1 MADRLQDTSIDPVTL
16 SVVYNKLLA
25 VTREVGDR
33 VVRSAQ
39 SFVMSNARD
48 LGAVLLDDRGHV
60 ATTAEFAILHC
71 FVAEIP
77 TRAILDRFEGKL
89 HPGDCVLANDGHIVR
104 SGHLPDWTF
113 LVPVYWRDELVFYC
127 HFRGHMMDTGG
138 SYSGGYFPRAY
149 DCIAEGLNIPPVKI
163 VERGEERKE
172 IFGLILRNVRNAP
185 GVHADAMLVYGSM
198 MKAQE
203 DICGLID
210 KYGLDKVR
218 ECCAEMNRVGEEWMR
233 REITKIPDGVYTG
246 ETAVDW
252 DGTTP
257 NKPVWIRVKLT
268 VEGDEMTFDFSDTQE
283 QVDFINSPLGNTHCY
298 VYAAVFL
305 TLDPAI
311 PHNHGA
317 TAPIRVIAPAGTV
330 VNPTYP
336 RTYGSCACSSG
347 TEIAEVCL
355 EALGKAI
362 PERAAA
368 PWSRHL
374 VPFFVGRD
382 PRPETA
388 IDPRT
393 GIAREYF
400 GGPFASQGG
409 SGAVKGYDG
418 WEGVGFIGVGGVLI
432 RGSIEKAELFYPY
445 CWKRVELAQDTEGPG
460 EFTGCT
466 GTYMELECESKEG
479 FPTIVFTGNSD
490 GAVFSPKGQAGA
502 PPALRHQM
510 HIFRAKTGRKEVLRT
525 IDMAFAGPGDVVITR
540 AGGGAGWG
548 DPLERE
554 VARVKEDV
562 DEGIVSVKRAK
573 AVYGVVIDPDTL
585 TVDYAA
591 TERLRK
597 RRKKAGIKRPR
608 TSGGSEKA

>member
-33 VVRSAQ
+33 AVRSAQ

-60 ATTAEFAILHC
+60 APTAEFAILHC

-77 TRAILDRFEGKL
+77 TRAILDRFEGRL
-89 HPGDCVLANDGHIVR
+89 HHGDCVLANDGHIVR

-113 LVPVYWRDELVFYC
+113 LVPVYWRDELGFYC

-149 DCIAEGLNIPPVKI
+149 DCIAEGLKIPPVKI

-218 ECCAEMNRVGEEWMR
+218 KCCAEMNRAGEEWMR
-233 REITKIPDGVYTG
+233 REITKIPDGVYRG

-268 VEGDEMTFDFSDTQE
+268 VEGDEMTFDFSETQE
-283 QVDFINSPLGNTHCY
+283 QVDFVNSPLGNTHCY

-305 TLDPAI
+305 TLDSAI
-311 PHNHGA
+311 
-317 TAPIRVIAPAGTV
+317 
-330 VNPTYP
+330 
-336 RTYGSCACSSG
+336 
-347 TEIAEVCL
+347 
-355 EALGKAI
+355 
-362 PERAAA
+362 
-368 PWSRHL
+368 
-374 VPFFVGRD
+374 
-382 PRPETA
+382 
-388 IDPRT
+388 
-393 GIAREYF
+393 
-400 GGPFASQGG
+400 
-409 SGAVKGYDG
+409 
-418 WEGVGFIGVGGVLI
+418 
-432 RGSIEKAELFYPY
+432 
-445 CWKRVELAQDTEGPG
+445 
-460 EFTGCT
+460 
-466 GTYMELECESKEG
+466 
-479 FPTIVFTGNSD
+479 
-490 GAVFSPKGQAGA
+490 
-502 PPALRHQM
+502 
-510 HIFRAKTGRKEVLRT
+510 
-525 IDMAFAGPGDVVITR
+525 
-540 AGGGAGWG
+540 
-548 DPLERE
+548 
-554 VARVKEDV
+554 
-562 DEGIVSVKRAK
+562 
-573 AVYGVVIDPDTL
+573 
-585 TVDYAA
+585 
-591 TERLRK
+591 
-597 RRKKAGIKRPR
+597 
-608 TSGGSEKA
+608 